1 MVRTSVKYILWVN
14 VFVCRL
20 IELTSKHRVDQDRE
34 MERLKSAQRTA
45 EKTLDSREKA
55 HRDRV
60 RTLESQVRI

>member
-1 MVRTSVKYILWVN
+1 M
-14 VFVCRL
+14 CRL